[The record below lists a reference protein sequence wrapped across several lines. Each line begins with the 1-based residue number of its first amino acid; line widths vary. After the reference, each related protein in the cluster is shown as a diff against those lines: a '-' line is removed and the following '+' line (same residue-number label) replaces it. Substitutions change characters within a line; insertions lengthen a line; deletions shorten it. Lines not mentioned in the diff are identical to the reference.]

1 MTLLQDKYRSQ
12 RITTDEL
19 SKLREEINAATDEVL
34 EASMRKE
41 WNDIDDETD
50 RYHAETENIWQR
62 IEKQINPAR
71 KSPWSIAW
79 KWTQIAA
86 VIMFPILLFVAYQL
100 YDENA
105 SLTGKTTTFST
116 HQGEKANIV
125 LPDGTCIL
133 LNENTVLSYNTDHF
147 QGRRREIAFEGEAS
161 FQVAKDA
168 HRPFVVKSQG
178 LSGQVWGTTFNLLAR
193 KDDDIAKLAL
203 LSGKVDLASPVS
215 HQSKRITPKQIAVL
229 DKSTGHISVYNA
241 EDEMQE
247 VTAWQRNE
255 IVFRD
260 ASLIKVISTIEK
272 NYGVKFVFKTTP
284 NMADVF
290 TGTMLS
296 NDLNEN
302 LRILE
307 QSYHVKSTLCNK
319 TITITSQSL
328 D

>member
-1 MTLLQDKYRSQ
+1 
-12 RITTDEL
+12 
-19 SKLREEINAATDEVL
+19 
-34 EASMRKE
+34 
-41 WNDIDDETD
+41 
-50 RYHAETENIWQR
+50 
-62 IEKQINPAR
+62 
-71 KSPWSIAW
+71 
-79 KWTQIAA
+79 
-86 VIMFPILLFVAYQL
+86 
-100 YDENA
+100 
-105 SLTGKTTTFST
+105 
-116 HQGEKANIV
+116 
-125 LPDGTCIL
+125 
-133 LNENTVLSYNTDHF
+133 
-147 QGRRREIAFEGEAS
+147 
-161 FQVAKDA
+161 
-168 HRPFVVKSQG
+168 
-178 LSGQVWGTTFNLLAR
+178 
-193 KDDDIAKLAL
+193 
-203 LSGKVDLASPVS
+203 
-215 HQSKRITPKQIAVL
+215 
-229 DKSTGHISVYNA
+229 
-241 EDEMQE
+241 MQE

>member
-34 EASMRKE
+34 EATMRKE
-41 WNDIDDETD
+41 WNTIDDETD

-62 IEKQINPAR
+62 IETQINTAR
-71 KSPWSIAW
+71 KSPWNIAW

-86 VIMFPILLFVAYQL
+86 VIMFPVLLFVAYQL

-125 LPDGTCIL
+125 LPDGTSIL
-133 LNENTVLSYNTDHF
+133 LNENTVLSYNTAHF

-178 LSGQVWGTTFNLLAR
+178 LSVQVLGTTFNLLAR

-203 LSGKVDLASPVS
+203 LSGKVDLASLLS
-215 HQSKRITPKQIAVL
+215 HQNKLVKPKQIAIL
-229 DKSTGHISVYNA
+229 DKSTGYISVYNA

-260 ASLIKVISTIEK
+260 APLSKVISTIEK
-272 NYGVKFVFKTTP
+272 NYGVKFIFKTAP
-284 NMADVF
+284 NMTDVF